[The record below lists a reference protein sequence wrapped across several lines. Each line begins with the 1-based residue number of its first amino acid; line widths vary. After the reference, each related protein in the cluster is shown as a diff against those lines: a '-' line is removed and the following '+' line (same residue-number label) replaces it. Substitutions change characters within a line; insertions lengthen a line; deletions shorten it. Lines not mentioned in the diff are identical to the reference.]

1 MAYTNNYKI
10 TKMNVTLSEV
20 RTEAFSIIKMLKE
33 EKIDIQRATEIRNLL
48 NTVIDTKKTEVELL
62 KSLPVAIKEQISFME
77 YKAIA
82 GINEAVEIADVPEKK
97 K

>member
-1 MAYTNNYKI
+1 MS
-10 TKMNVTLSEV
+10 VTLSEV
-20 RTEAFSIIKMLKE
+20 RAEAFAIIKMLKE
-33 EKIDIQRATEIRNLL
+33 EKIDIQRASEIRNLL

-62 KSLPVAIKEQISFME
+62 KSLPNSIKEQISFVE

-82 GINEAVEIADVPEKK
+82 GISEATEITGVPEKK